1 MPLPL
6 HEIATRNGEAVGRPS
21 IGFGY
26 IDIGYG
32 RDLVALTVTE
42 TPWKRLELGF
52 GYDLFEPGRPAH
64 RRSKREGGPPLM
76 TTWRS
81 ITPTRGW
88 KSCRRGSSIR
98 NGCRRSPPGFI
109 TSTMTAFD
117 QINNQLGGTLSKIG
131 LSDNE
136 GLDFTLYGSK
146 LLTFLPRPV
155 LVNLGGRATKSAE
168 IGLLGFTDEYSFV
181 FEGSVV
187 VLLTDKFM
195 VAGEYKQQP
204 SSFTPVPG
212 LIGTP
217 GDWWT
222 IDAGYVINPHMTVA
236 VGYGH
241 FGTVANHTAN
251 TRLGH
256 HYEVG
261 VLRITGT
268 QQPNEL
274 TMKAI
279 KNIGLENVQAVYGGP
294 EGDLWE
300 LVMGEQIHI
309 GGFQSSMDLAKR
321 AGIGAGMQG
330 VDLCCCNG
338 AGMRFLVKF
347 CGVASMRGVDATA
360 KVVERGR
367 QRCQALGL
375 DKQISFTLADVCA
388 TGLPVRPAPTLS
400 GARTPGAT
408 WWTSRS

>member
-6 HEIATRNGEAVGRPS
+6 HEIEGNGGVFSTLSAYLVNPPRNGEPVGRPS

-32 RDLVALTVTE
+32 RDLVALTLTE
-42 TPWKRLELGF
+42 TPWSRLELGF
-52 GYDLFEPGRPAH
+52 GYDYLNLGDLPTAIKARGGPSIDDNLALYNANARVELL
-64 RRSKREGGPPLM
+64 REGEFDQKWLPA
-76 TTWRS
+76 
-81 ITPTRGW
+81 ITAGIHY
-88 KSCRRGSSIR
+88 KYNDGI
-98 NGCRRSPPGFI
+98 N
-109 TSTMTAFD
+109 

-131 LSDNE
+131 LSDYE

-187 VLLTDKFM
+187 VLLTDKIM
-195 VAGEYKQQP
+195 LAGEYKQQP

-251 TRLGH
+251 TVFG
-256 HYEVG
+256 
-261 VLRITGT
+261 ITT
-268 QQPNEL
+268 
-274 TMKAI
+274 K
-279 KNIGLENVQAVYGGP
+279 
-294 EGDLWE
+294 WE
-300 LVMGEQIHI
+300 
-309 GGFQSSMDLAKR
+309 F
-321 AGIGAGMQG
+321 
-330 VDLCCCNG
+330 
-338 AGMRFLVKF
+338 
-347 CGVASMRGVDATA
+347 
-360 KVVERGR
+360 
-367 QRCQALGL
+367 
-375 DKQISFTLADVCA
+375 
-388 TGLPVRPAPTLS
+388 
-400 GARTPGAT
+400 
-408 WWTSRS
+408 